1 MTQLDGHD
9 SDSYHPAARRGHG
22 LTRAQCPTNFRLSL
36 SPRASN
42 SRDKLKLV
50 GRVRKRGK
58 MRHIHGVTLLLA
70 IAVVAWPG
78 SIGRS
83 QDAPPQAQFHHVHL
97 NSLEPSA
104 AIAFY
109 TRTFD
114 VTKKTTVAG
123 FDAVQSENMYLL
135 FNKVAKAP
143 VTAPDSAIWHF
154 GWGST
159 DMEADYQK
167 HVAAGVV
174 FQTPITRLGS
184 GTLFAYMKA
193 PDGALVEIN
202 TSQTRAFIHVHLYSD
217 APLCA
222 AEWYQKHLGAVSRAG
237 PQRTGPCE
245 VPFAAPSEPLGVIRS
260 PATTVRIGEI
270 SLIIYP
276 RQRPGPLVS
285 TRGRVVDHIAVSYPD
300 VAAALERLR
309 RSGVKVIEEIHPF
322 GNGNARSAVI
332 EGPDSIAIELVE
344 RK

>member
-1 MTQLDGHD
+1 MRRSSSGCIAMTVLLVW
-9 SDSYHPAARRGHG
+9 PA
-22 LTRAQCPTNFRLSL
+22 
-36 SPRASN
+36 
-42 SRDKLKLV
+42 
-50 GRVRKRGK
+50 
-58 MRHIHGVTLLLA
+58 
-70 IAVVAWPG
+70 
-78 SIGRS
+78 SIGWS

-97 NSLEPSA
+97 NSVDPSKA
-104 AIAFY
+104 AAFY

-114 VTKKTTVAG
+114 VTKQTSVAG
-123 FDAVQSENMYLL
+123 IEAVQSENMYLL
-135 FNKVAKAP
+135 FDTVQKPPVAP
-143 VTAPDSAIWHF
+143 RDSAIWHF

-167 HVAAGVV
+167 HLAAGVV
-174 FQTPITRLGS
+174 FQTPITKLGS

-202 TSQTRAFIHVHLYSD
+202 TSRTRAFIHVHLYSD

-222 AEWYQKHLGAVSRAG
+222 ADWYRKHLGAVSRSQA
-237 PQRTGPCE
+237 QRTGPCE
-245 VPFAAPSEPLGVIRS
+245 VPFAPPSEPLGVIRS

-285 TRGRVVDHIAVSYPD
+285 TRGQVVDHIAVSYPD

-309 RSGVKVIEEIHPF
+309 KSGVKVLEEVHRF
-322 GNGNARSAVI
+322 GNGNGRAAMI

-344 RK
+344 K

>member
-1 MTQLDGHD
+1 
-9 SDSYHPAARRGHG
+9 
-22 LTRAQCPTNFRLSL
+22 
-36 SPRASN
+36 
-42 SRDKLKLV
+42 
-50 GRVRKRGK
+50 
-58 MRHIHGVTLLLA
+58 MRHSRGISLPLM
-70 IAVVAWPG
+70 VVLMTWPG

-83 QDAPPQAQFHHVHL
+83 QDAPAQSIFHHVHL
-97 NSLEPSA
+97 NSLDPSKA
-104 AIAFY
+104 LDFY
-109 TRTFD
+109 TKTFD
-114 VTKKTTVAG
+114 VAKKTTVAG
-123 FDAVQSENMYLL
+123 MDAIQSENIYLL
-135 FNKVAKAP
+135 FNKVKKAP
-143 VTAPDSAIWHF
+143 ASAPDSAIWHF

-159 DMEADYQK
+159 NMEADYQK
-167 HVAAGVV
+167 HVAAGVA

-184 GTLFAYMKA
+184 GTLFAYMRA

-222 AEWYQKHLGAVSRAG
+222 ADWYVKNLGAVSRSSA
-237 PQRTGPCE
+237 QRTGPCE

-285 TRGRVVDHIAVSYPD
+285 TRGHAVDHIAVSYTD

-309 RSGVKVIEEIHPF
+309 KSGVKVLEGVHPF
-322 GNGNARSAVI
+322 GNGHARAAMI
-332 EGPDSIAIELVE
+332 EGPDSVAIELVE